1 MASSFSASPSSSTV
15 YLWLQS
21 VHVQDTI
28 VVSVSFFV
36 CCVPLIAKAVQDCIL
51 FFLPAC
57 RGRHG
62 KQPDRY
68 SVMANEAQKRKEN
81 HYNWLQ
87 SLFKT
92 HSRHCHLADSS
103 IELMTQPAF
112 VTLVIISSSLISLWY
127 DPHSCLGVGNTS
139 YLCAYLFARYRLPF
153 IAEPVRDI
161 VMPPSLS
168 VNCLYHRLQSL
179 LKT

>member
-21 VHVQDTI
+21 VHVHDSI
-28 VVSVSFFV
+28 MVSVSFFV
-36 CCVPLIAKAVQDCIL
+36 CCVPLIAEAVQDCIL

-62 KQPDRY
+62 KQSDRY

-81 HYNWLQ
+81 HYHWLQ

-92 HSRHCHLADSS
+92 HSRHCHIADSS
-103 IELMTQPAF
+103 VALMAQPAF
-112 VTLVIISSSLISLWY
+112 MTLVIISSSLISLWLWSTQL
-127 DPHSCLGVGNTS
+127 PGRWKHFLLMCLLV
-139 YLCAYLFARYRLPF
+139 C
-153 IAEPVRDI
+153 
-161 VMPPSLS
+161 SLS
-168 VNCLYHRLQSL
+168 LTSHCRACPRHCNASFFVC
-179 LKT
+179 